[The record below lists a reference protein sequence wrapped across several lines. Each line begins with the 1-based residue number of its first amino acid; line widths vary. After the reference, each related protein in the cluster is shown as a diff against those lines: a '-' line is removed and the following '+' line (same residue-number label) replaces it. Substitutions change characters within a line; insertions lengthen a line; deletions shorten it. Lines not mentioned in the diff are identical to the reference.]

1 MDALMLEG
9 WTPILLIGLGFA
21 VLFIIFSRSI
31 SRKSLYS
38 VAVISSLICIAVVIY
53 SLIGIGGWDGVG
65 VLFLTVTVFFG
76 IWIGTIVGDV
86 LIKEN

>member
-38 VAVISSLICIAVVIY
+38 VAVISGLICIAVVIY

>member
-38 VAVISSLICIAVVIY
+38 VAVISGLICIAVVIY
-53 SLIGIGGWDGVG
+53 SLIGIGGWYGVG